1 MPSPRTLARRR
12 IARVHVILI
21 LLHYRRPL
29 TKQHHILHCTA
40 AMAEQE
46 PEKKK
51 FEPKTKVEL
60 DPPKDD
66 PIGLDYLAKCDG
78 RFDAGDVKGWFGNA

>member
-1 MPSPRTLARRR
+1 M
-12 IARVHVILI
+12 
-21 LLHYRRPL
+21 
-29 TKQHHILHCTA
+29 HCTA